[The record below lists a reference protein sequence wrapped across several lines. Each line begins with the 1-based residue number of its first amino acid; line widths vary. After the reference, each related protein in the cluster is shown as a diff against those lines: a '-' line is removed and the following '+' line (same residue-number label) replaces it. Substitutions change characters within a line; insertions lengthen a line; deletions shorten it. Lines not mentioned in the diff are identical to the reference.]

1 MDEQELEAAL
11 SLLLEEMEGD
21 LGDAHEIHLRL
32 RQILDGMRATGMP
45 VPEDLA
51 LLERDLGAEFVEEA
65 GRLTSPSGPRRRRA
79 RS

>member
-1 MDEQELEAAL
+1 MDEQELDAAL

-21 LGDAHEIHLRL
+21 LGDAHEIYLRL

-51 LLERDLGAEFVEEA
+51 LLERDLGAEFAEEA
-65 GRLTSPSGPRRRRA
+65 EG
-79 RS
+79 